1 MISTPLVS
9 VLMTAYNR
17 EKYIAEA
24 IESVLGSSYT
34 NFELIIVDDGST
46 DNTVAIARS
55 FEAKDKRIKVFINDK
70 NLGDYPNRNKA
81 AGYANGKYLKY
92 VDSDDK
98 LFPEGLQY
106 CVQNM
111 ENFENAD
118 WAIIYPDTIPNEFVL
133 ISKEALE
140 WHFFKRP
147 FLKSGPGGTIIKR
160 DFFNKI
166 GMYPILYGPANDMYF
181 NLQAASLGNVLLL
194 QDNFL
199 FYRRHEGQEQTNQ
212 YSYLYNYNKY
222 LKDALANLNLLLT
235 ASQVKWLHQKRKR
248 RFAVNIIKFFLRTKN
263 YSKTKEAIE
272 KADYSM
278 ADFLSGL
285 FHFSTMPA
293 TSSKLVS
300 LAGTNIEVDKK

>member
-1 MISTPLVS
+1 
-9 VLMTAYNR
+9 MTAYNR

-160 DFFNKI
+160 DFFN
-166 GMYPILYGPANDMYF
+166 NDQQMI
-181 NLQAASLGNVLLL
+181 
-194 QDNFL
+194 
-199 FYRRHEGQEQTNQ
+199 T
-212 YSYLYNYNKY
+212 
-222 LKDALANLNLLLT
+222 
-235 ASQVKWLHQKRKR
+235 KR
-248 RFAVNIIKFFLRTKN
+248 RFNGYVYKNHVFLDN
-263 YSKTKEAIE
+263 PGIQ
-272 KADYSM
+272 
-278 ADFLSGL
+278 
-285 FHFSTMPA
+285 
-293 TSSKLVS
+293 
-300 LAGTNIEVDKK
+300 NIERDVWEEWKKKNLI